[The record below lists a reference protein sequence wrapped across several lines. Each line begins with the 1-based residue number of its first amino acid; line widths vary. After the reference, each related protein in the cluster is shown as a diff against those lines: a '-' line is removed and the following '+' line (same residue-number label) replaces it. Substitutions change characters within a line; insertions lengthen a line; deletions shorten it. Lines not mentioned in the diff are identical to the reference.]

1 MSLIKQGAYV
11 RSSEYTTGVRNLIAP
26 PRTTVAAPPIPTPAP
41 APLEDCVVPPQ
52 LEILLLGAV
61 DKWPYTGF
69 CSVDNGTLAGP
80 FTIGTAFTP
89 IDETTY
95 SVTYHNEDAGVMP
108 QAVFGSLSKNTGK
121 YYFEL
126 KTEAIVNPPDTPWS
140 LTAFGGLVSCVDR
153 ATDLGV
159 DTSFVNFKSLGIYGL
174 SAEDFD
180 TQVPTV
186 TTTPTGIS
194 LGSRLGVAIDIDTG
208 AIDLYDAIDGTLLLA
223 VPTSSLAGRA
233 VLPYSGYLENV
244 FFSPGAFPAV
254 EMTFGFYQRAEHF
267 MMETP
272 VGYSPWQPITL
283 PGG

>member
-1 MSLIKQGAYV
+1 LIIPKKVVQV
-11 RSSEYTTGVRNLIAP
+11 
-26 PRTTVAAPPIPTPAP
+26 APPIPTPAP
-41 APLEDCVVPPQ
+41 LEDCTIAPQ
-52 LEILLLGAV
+52 LDILLYGAV

-69 CSVDNGTLAGP
+69 CSTDNGTLAGP
-80 FTIGTAFTP
+80 FTIGAAFTP

-95 SVTYHNEDAGVMP
+95 SVTYHNENALVMP

-126 KTEAIVNPPDTPWS
+126 KTESIVNSPDTPWN

-159 DTSFVNFKSLGIYGL
+159 DTSFVNFKSMGVYGL
-174 SAEDFD
+174 SAEDFE
-180 TQVPTV
+180 TQTPTV
-186 TTTPTGIS
+186 TNTPTGIS
-194 LGSRLGVAIDIDTG
+194 VGSRLGVAIDIDTG
-208 AIDLYDAIDGTLLLA
+208 AIDLYDALDGTLLLA

-244 FFSPGAFPAV
+244 FWSPGSFPAV
-254 EMTFGFYQRAEHF
+254 EMTFGFYQRPDAF
-267 MMETP
+267 MMTP
-272 VGYSPWQPITL
+272 PDGYSPWQPISL